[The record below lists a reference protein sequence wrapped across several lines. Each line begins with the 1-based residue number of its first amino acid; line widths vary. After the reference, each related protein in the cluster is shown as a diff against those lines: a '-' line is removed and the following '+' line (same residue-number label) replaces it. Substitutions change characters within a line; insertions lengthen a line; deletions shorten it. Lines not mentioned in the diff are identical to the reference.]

1 MNAKKN
7 DLRQGAEVSGHGA
20 AGAHTVDFGVSEKSA
35 AIFHAAQRHSGRVR
49 VLKTALPIAA
59 VAIAGVFSWFTFLST
74 PAAPIKVQVGTT
86 GMEDGKLV
94 MTDPKLDGFTKENLP
109 YTMTAARATQD
120 VTNSGV
126 ITLENIDAELPLGD
140 NDRAKITAKSGIY
153 DNANERLQ
161 LDKDFTVTTSNGLT
175 AKLKSADVNISTG
188 QITTD
193 QPVDI
198 QSGNAHI
205 LADKMQLQDNGQV
218 MVFEDKVKLVIA
230 PAKEQKDDI
239 SVPGNDG

>member
-1 MNAKKN
+1 M
-7 DLRQGAEVSGHGA
+7 
-20 AGAHTVDFGVSEKSA
+20 FGVSEKSA
-35 AIFHAAQRHSGRVR
+35 AIFRSAQRHSGRVR
-49 VLKTALPIAA
+49 VLKTVLPIAA
-59 VAIAGVFSWFTFLST
+59 LAVAGVFSWFTFLAT
-74 PAAPIKVQVGTT
+74 PSAPLKVQVGAT

-94 MTDPKLDGFTKENLP
+94 MTNPKLDGFTKQNLP

-126 ITLENIDAELPLGD
+126 ITLENIDASLPLGD
-140 NDRAKITAKSGIY
+140 NGRATIEAKSGIY
-153 DNANERLQ
+153 DNANGRLQ
-161 LDKDFTVTTSNGLT
+161 LDKDFTVTTSSGLT
-175 AKLKSADVNISTG
+175 AKMKSADVNISTG

-205 LADKMQLQDNGQV
+205 LADKMQMQDHGQV
-218 MVFEDKVKLVIA
+218 MVFENKVKLVIDA
-230 PAKEQKDDI
+230 AKEQKDVI